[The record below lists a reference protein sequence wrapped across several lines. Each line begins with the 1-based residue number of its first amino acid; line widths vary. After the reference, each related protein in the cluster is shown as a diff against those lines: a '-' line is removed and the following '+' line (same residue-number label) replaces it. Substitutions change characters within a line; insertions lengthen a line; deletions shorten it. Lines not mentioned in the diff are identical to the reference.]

1 MGRGEGSDVGL
12 GDGRGVGVLVGTG
25 KGSDVGSGEGRGVG
39 EVVYEVLKVDIET
52 LLPTTKVVRRVHAHV
67 TFVVV

>member
-1 MGRGEGSDVGL
+1 M
-12 GDGRGVGVLVGTG
+12 
-25 KGSDVGSGEGRGVG
+25 GSGEGRGVG
-39 EVVYEVLKVDIET
+39 EEVYEVLKVDIET